1 MNVAGKRVLYID
13 DDQGLCRLVQKSLAR
28 HGFVVSTANAG
39 AEGLARLGAEPFDIV
54 ALDHH
59 MPGETGLQILQQIRA
74 FEQPLPVVYVTG
86 SEDSHVAVAA
96 LKAGAADYVWKDVQG
111 HFRELL
117 AEALHN
123 ALENDRLRREKEAAD
138 REVRAARDRAE
149 LLLKEV
155 NHRIS
160 NSLTIVASLVR
171 LQASRLDDPQV
182 KGVLTEVQNRITAIG
197 AVHHKLYTS
206 DDVSSVDLQDY
217 LQNLLRELEKSQ
229 IDAASGVVIRHD
241 CAPVLLPTDMAVSLG
256 ILVTE
261 LVTNAFK
268 YAYPTGASGEIRVA
282 LTASADRGHLVVE
295 DDGVGLKAGSPTGTG
310 FGLRVVSM
318 MVEQLG
324 GTMEMT
330 NTAPG
335 TRTVVSFGLG
345 GPAAS
350 PLG

>member
-1 MNVAGKRVLYID
+1 MTVAGKRVLYID
-13 DDQGLCRLVQKSLAR
+13 DDQGLCRLVQKTLAR
-28 HGFVVSTANAG
+28 HGFNVATVNSG
-39 AEGLARLGAEPFDIV
+39 AEGLARLRTEPFDIV

-59 MPGETGLQILQQIRA
+59 MPGETGLQTLQQIRG

-117 AEALHN
+117 AEALHS

-155 NHRIS
+155 NHRVS

-171 LQASRLDDPQV
+171 LQASRLDDPHV
-182 KGVLTEVQNRITAIG
+182 KGVLKEVQNRITAIG

-206 DDVSSVDLQDY
+206 NDVSTVDLRDY

-229 IDAASGVVIRHD
+229 SDAATGVVIR
-241 CAPVLLPTDMAVSLG
+241 CCCEPVLLSPDLAVSLG

-268 YAYPTGASGEIRVA
+268 YAYPHGASGEIRVA
-282 LTASADRGHLVVE
+282 LTASEGEGRLVVE
-295 DDGVGLKAGSPTGTG
+295 DDGVGLSQGAPTGTG

-318 MVEQLG
+318 MVEKLG
-324 GTMEMT
+324 GTIEMT
-330 NTAPG
+330 SAAPG
-335 TRTVVSFGLG
+335 TRTVITFGFSG
-345 GPAAS
+345 SS
-350 PLG
+350 PSSP

>member
-1 MNVAGKRVLYID
+1 MTVAGKRVLYID

-28 HGFVVSTANAG
+28 HGFIVATANSG
-39 AEGLARLGAEPFDIV
+39 AEGLARLRAEAFDIV

-59 MPGETGLQILQQIRA
+59 MPGETGIQILQQIRD

-117 AEALHN
+117 AEALSN
-123 ALENDRLRREKEAAD
+123 SLENDRLRREKEAAD
-138 REVRAARDRAE
+138 EEVRAARDRAV

-160 NSLTIVASLVR
+160 NSLAIVASLVR
-171 LQASRLDDPQV
+171 LQASRLDDPHV
-182 KGVLTEVQNRITAIG
+182 KGVLKEVQNRINAIG

-229 IDAASGVVIRHD
+229 SDAAGGVVIR
-241 CAPVLLPTDMAVSLG
+241 CTCEPVLLPTDLAVSLG

-268 YAYPTGASGEIRVA
+268 YAYPTGAPGEIRVM
-282 LTASADRGHLVVE
+282 LTASGAAGRLVVE
-295 DDGVGLKAGSPTGTG
+295 DDGVGLKEGAPTGTG

-318 MVEQLG
+318 MVEKLG
-324 GTMEMT
+324 GTLEMT
-330 NTAPG
+330 NASPG
-335 TRTVVSFGLG
+335 TRTTVDFALDGAPG
-345 GPAAS
+345 
-350 PLG
+350 